1 MYLAC
6 CPAIFAWWGAR
17 KDTYLKASTV
27 DIKTIVVSSEDE
39 VINAG
44 GDLGDQFDSYTVSRR
59 LLQGAWHNMLGQ
71 ASCSELIGKATN
83 NRVWSTG
90 QYLPTA

>member
-1 MYLAC
+1 MLSLA
-6 CPAIFAWWGAR
+6 ISAWWGAR
-17 KDTYLKASTV
+17 KDTYLKASILDTK
-27 DIKTIVVSSEDE
+27 DIVVSSEDE

-44 GDLGDQFDSYTVSRR
+44 GDLGDQFDSYGKQKTTSRCLAQYVGR
-59 LLQGAWHNMLGQ
+59 